1 MRKNL
6 TALLLLFFL
15 LSLLVFATSCNGT
28 TKDYSV
34 NFETNGGVALNAQK
48 ISGSYTEAP
57 TPEREG
63 YLFDGWFL
71 DSSFTAPIRFPFNVN
86 SDITLYAK
94 WLKLYSV
101 NFVVDDGNVIKTQKV
116 LNTLENSPTPER
128 DGYFF
133 AGWFL
138 DSTYKTP
145 LTLPLPINSD
155 TTIYAKW
162 QKIHT
167 VNFISNGGS
176 SVDAQ
181 RTVDVISKAPKTN
194 KDGYFFGGW
203 FSDPSL
209 TAPVTFPFTVNSDTT
224 LYAKWH
230 KIYYVEFVTNG
241 GTEVRIQKTID
252 FITNPP
258 STQRD
263 GYVFEGWYLDAAL
276 TAPASFP
283 LSVNRDT
290 TLYAKWRELYTVS
303 FYTNGGSYVS
313 PLTLQNAILSKPPVE
328 PTQNGY
334 LFDGWYL
341 DSSLTTPVT
350 FPLSVNRDTT
360 LYAKWLK
367 LTDQTTYQDCAIKL
381 DSDYHSSLIYTIT
394 PRGFDLEKLNLEGY
408 HMKITVTYKVRY
420 VKDYDVL
427 WDIGY
432 AGSPKY
438 EIYLLDGSGVG
449 QMYENMTTTTSQKTR
464 TITLTRSAA
473 DLINDKITLKVST
486 NNIQNIIY
494 FEDIVVTYE
503 CY

>member
-1 MRKNL
+1 MKKCL
-6 TALLLLFFL
+6 FVFLIFALLFSASAIL
-15 LSLLVFATSCNGT
+15 TSCNEDQNLHSISFVT
-28 TKDYSV
+28 D
-34 NFETNGGVALNAQK
+34 GGSEIEPQKVADSL
-48 ISGSYTEAP
+48 SEVPVTE
-57 TPEREG
+57 RDG
-63 YLFDGWFL
+63 YLFDGWFF
-71 DSSFTAPIRFPFNVN
+71 DSSFTAPVTFPFSVSADVTLYAKWIKLHSIDFATNGGTDVSTLKVTDSIKEAPITKRDGYLFDGWFFDSSLTIPISFPISVKADATFYAKWLKLYSVNFVTNGASNIDTQQVTDSLEKIPNLKREGYVFGGWFSDPSLTAQVSFPYAVN

-101 NFVVDDGNVIKTQKV
+101 KYI
-116 LNTLENSPTPER
+116 
-128 DGYFF
+128 
-133 AGWFL
+133 
-138 DSTYKTP
+138 
-145 LTLPLPINSD
+145 
-155 TTIYAKW
+155 
-162 QKIHT
+162 
-167 VNFISNGGS
+167 
-176 SVDAQ
+176 
-181 RTVDVISKAPKTN
+181 
-194 KDGYFFGGW
+194 
-203 FSDPSL
+203 
-209 TAPVTFPFTVNSDTT
+209 
-224 LYAKWH
+224 
-230 KIYYVEFVTNG
+230 TNG
-241 GTEVRIQKTID
+241 GTSVNTQKTTD
-252 FITNPP
+252 TITNPP
-258 STQRD
+258 TTNRN

-283 LSVNRDT
+283 LSINRDT

-328 PTQNGY
+328 PIQNGY

-449 QMYENMTTTTSQKTR
+449 QINENMTTTTSQKTR

-486 NNIQNIIY
+486 DNIQNIIY